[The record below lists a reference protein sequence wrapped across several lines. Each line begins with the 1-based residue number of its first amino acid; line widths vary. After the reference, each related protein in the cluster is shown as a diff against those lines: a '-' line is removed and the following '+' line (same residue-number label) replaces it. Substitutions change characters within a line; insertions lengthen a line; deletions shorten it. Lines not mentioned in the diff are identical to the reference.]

1 LTEAAFTASHTLTDV
16 ENALE
21 YTSYGKAQAAGMDF
35 RRQLDTSPTRTQ
47 PHKEET
53 AVPSTCVAV
62 FNSSYVFCKAARA
75 KLQRFTPSDLMA
87 HAAGVA
93 QGVPPETAE
102 AEAPLETSS
111 HCLATLVLLSA

>member
-1 LTEAAFTASHTLTDV
+1 
-16 ENALE
+16 
-21 YTSYGKAQAAGMDF
+21 MDF

-53 AVPSTCVAV
+53 AVPNTCVAV